1 MAKGKRRAAPII
13 DEAAYC
19 SYDNLTLSNIVTI
32 DNSSTIKA
40 TIDAISC
47 DISSDKITVEG
58 ENISL
63 TEKIKQMESK
73 KKKKIK
79 KITVR
84 F

>member
-19 SYDNLTLSNIVTI
+19 SYNDLVLSDIVTI
-32 DNSSTIKA
+32 ESSPVIKD
-40 TIDAISC
+40 TVDAIIC
-47 DISSDKITVEG
+47 TVSSDKVIVER

-73 KKKKIK
+73 KKKRIK
-79 KITVR
+79 KIIVR

>member
-19 SYDNLTLSNIVTI
+19 SYDNLALSI
-32 DNSSTIKA
+32 DTDYISLKS
-40 TIDAISC
+40 TIDAIDNSGV
-47 DISSDKITVEG
+47 SSDKIFIEG

-63 TEKIKQMESK
+63 IEKIKQMESK
-73 KKKKIK
+73 KKKRIK

>member
-13 DEAAYC
+13 DEAVYC
-19 SYDNLTLSNIVTI
+19 SYDNLTLSNIVAI
-32 DNSSTIKA
+32 DNSSTIKDA
-40 TIDAISC
+40 IDAISC
-47 DISSDKITVEG
+47 DISSDKVTVEG

-79 KITVR
+79 KIIVR

>member
-1 MAKGKRRAAPII
+1 MVRGKRRAAPII
-13 DEAAYC
+13 EDAAYC

-32 DNSSTIKA
+32 DNSSTIKD
-40 TIDAISC
+40 TVDAIIC
-47 DISSDKITVEG
+47 TVSSDKVIVEG

-73 KKKKIK
+73 KKIK